1 MIVVESSVATG
12 RRMAGPVQGWVLI
25 ASSWLAVM
33 ANQVIAPVLP
43 TMRQAFGSEPGVDVL
58 ISFTA
63 TLPALF
69 VAALAALFGLLGDR
83 VGHKRVLFGATLLYG
98 LVGTAPTWL
107 ATLQGIV
114 VSRALVGVAEA
125 AIMTCSTALI
135 IGHFADRSR
144 ERYLALQTGSAPVVA
159 IVVTLLGGALG
170 AASWR
175 YPFFMY
181 GFAFLLIPLT
191 GLLVNEP
198 AQRRTVPVG
207 PADTAAQASAAAP
220 EVPFR
225 WATLLWRCGVST
237 FGMATFLV
245 TAIQTSFVLT
255 ERGLA
260 SPAAI
265 GNWTSV
271 SMLANPVG
279 ALIFGLLAWR
289 LVPKLALSFALM
301 CVGLLVMALLP
312 DWHSAIVGA
321 TIANFGAGMIL
332 PTMITWAL
340 AELPKARH
348 GQGTG
353 IWMSAAF
360 FGQFLSPLS
369 IVGLKGL
376 VGSLSAAI
384 LVYALACGA
393 GALIAGV
400 AAIRARR

>member
-1 MIVVESSVATG
+1 
-12 RRMAGPVQGWVLI
+12 MA
-25 ASSWLAVM
+25 A
-33 ANQVIAPVLP
+33 
-43 TMRQAFGSEPGVDVL
+43 
-58 ISFTA
+58 
-63 TLPALF
+63 
-69 VAALAALFGLLGDR
+69 
-83 VGHKRVLFGATLLYG
+83 
-98 LVGTAPTWL
+98 
-107 ATLQGIV
+107 
-114 VSRALVGVAEA
+114 
-125 AIMTCSTALI
+125 
-135 IGHFADRSR
+135 
-144 ERYLALQTGSAPVVA
+144 
-159 IVVTLLGGALG
+159 
-170 AASWR
+170 
-175 YPFFMY
+175 
-181 GFAFLLIPLT
+181 
-191 GLLVNEP
+191 
-198 AQRRTVPVG
+198 
-207 PADTAAQASAAAP
+207 
-220 EVPFR
+220 
-225 WATLLWRCGVST
+225 
-237 FGMATFLV
+237 FLV

-301 CVGLLVMALLP
+301 CAGLLVMALLP

-340 AELPKARH
+340 ADLPAAHH

-369 IVGLKGL
+369 VVGLKGL

-400 AAIRARR
+400 AAMRARR